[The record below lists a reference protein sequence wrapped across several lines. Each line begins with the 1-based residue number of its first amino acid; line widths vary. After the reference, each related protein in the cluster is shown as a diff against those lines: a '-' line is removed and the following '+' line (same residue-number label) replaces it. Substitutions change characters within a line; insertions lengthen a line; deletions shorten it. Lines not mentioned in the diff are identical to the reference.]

1 MSVLNLNNLQKILHF
16 FVLIFPLIIILKS
29 AAINITLII
38 ISLISIL
45 LIIKKKDYFFFK
57 DYFVKFV
64 IFFLAFIFINS
75 FFQFYS
81 IELLIKSLGNYR
93 YLFLTFG
100 VFITLKNITK
110 KSSTLFIYL
119 NFILIILI
127 GLDIFYQ
134 YNFGENIFGL
144 FPGMCDEFQKN
155 CVRFSGIFGSEL
167 IAGAYIS
174 QIGLLMLFLIKENNI
189 IKKKTINK
197 IIQNIFILFLF
208 LIIILTGERNA
219 LLTFLI
225 CIILFFLF
233 QKKTK
238 IYSILISTIIFFII
252 LFVLSQNFS
261 SIKNR
266 YVNFLENLGSKKES
280 SLVDKIKKNP
290 WSYHYQAAFELFL
303 KKPLVGHGYK
313 SFRFKC
319 SETKIDQD
327 TIKRK
332 DYYRDYRA
340 CSSHPHNYMMEF
352 LSENGIVGFLLY
364 IIFLLIIFFK
374 ILKAR
379 KYTNYNYLLFGVG
392 SLLLAIL
399 FPFKPSGSFFT
410 TFNASIFFYLLGF
423 FIYSQRHIK
432 QKNN

>member
-1 MSVLNLNNLQKILHF
+1 MSLLNLNNIQKILHF
-16 FVLIFPLIIILKS
+16 FVLIFPLILILKS
-29 AAINITLII
+29 AAINIALII

-57 DYFVKFV
+57 DYFVKFI

-81 IELLIKSLGNYR
+81 IELIIKSLGNYR

-110 KSSTLFIYL
+110 KSYSLFIYL
-119 NFILIILI
+119 NSILIILI

-134 YNFGENIFGL
+134 YNFGKNIFGFL
-144 FPGMCDEFQKN
+144 PGMCDESLKN

-189 IKKKTINK
+189 FKEKTFNK

-208 LIIILTGERNA
+208 LTIIFTGERNA
-219 LLTFLI
+219 ILIFLI

-233 QKKTK
+233 QKKQK
-238 IYSILISTIIFFII
+238 IRSILISNFIFLIIFSVLI
-252 LFVLSQNFS
+252 LNSY
-261 SIKNR
+261 SIKTR
-266 YVNFLENLGSKKES
+266 YVNFLENIGVEKKT
-280 SLVDKIKKNP
+280 SLVEKIKNNP

-303 KKPLVGHGYK
+303 KKPLLGHGYK
-313 SFRFKC
+313 SFRLKC
-319 SETKIDQD
+319 SETTIDKD

-332 DYYRDYRA
+332 HYYRDYRA
-340 CSSHPHNYMMEF
+340 CSSHPHNYMVEF
-352 LSENGIVGFLLY
+352 LCENGIIGFLFY
-364 IIFLLIIFFK
+364 VIFILIIFFK

-379 KYTNYNYLLFGVG
+379 KYANYNYLMFAVG

-399 FPFKPSGSFFT
+399 MPFKPSGSFFT
-410 TFNASIFFYLLGF
+410 TFNASILFYLLGF

>member
-1 MSVLNLNNLQKILHF
+1 MSLLNLNNIQKILHF
-16 FVLIFPLIIILKS
+16 FVLIFPLILILKS
-29 AAINITLII
+29 AAINIALII

-57 DYFVKFV
+57 DYFVKFI

-81 IELLIKSLGNYR
+81 IELIIKSLGNYR

-110 KSSTLFIYL
+110 KSYSLFIYL
-119 NFILIILI
+119 NSTLIILI

-134 YNFGENIFGL
+134 YNFGKNIFGFL
-144 FPGMCDEFQKN
+144 PGMCDESLKN

-189 IKKKTINK
+189 FKEKTFNK

-208 LIIILTGERNA
+208 LTIIFTGERNA
-219 LLTFLI
+219 ILIFLI

-233 QKKTK
+233 QKKQK
-238 IYSILISTIIFFII
+238 IRSILISSFIFLIIFSVLI
-252 LFVLSQNFS
+252 LNSY
-261 SIKNR
+261 SIKTR
-266 YVNFLENLGSKKES
+266 YVNFLENIGVEKKT
-280 SLVDKIKKNP
+280 SLVEKIKNNP

-313 SFRFKC
+313 SFRLKC
-319 SETKIDQD
+319 SETTIDKD

-332 DYYRDYRA
+332 HYYRDYRA

-352 LSENGIVGFLLY
+352 LSENGIIGFLFY
-364 IIFLLIIFFK
+364 VIFILIIFFK

-379 KYTNYNYLLFGVG
+379 KYANYNYLMFAVG

-399 FPFKPSGSFFT
+399 MPFKPSGSFFT
-410 TFNASIFFYLLGF
+410 TFNASILFYLLGF

>member
-1 MSVLNLNNLQKILHF
+1 MKFLNLNNIQKILHF
-16 FVLIFPLIIILKS
+16 FVLIFPLIIVLKS
-29 AAINITLII
+29 AAINITLVI

-57 DYFVKFV
+57 DYFVKFI

-75 FFQFYS
+75 LFHFHS

-110 KSSTLFIYL
+110 KSFSLFIYL
-119 NFILIILI
+119 NSILIILI

-134 YNFGENIFGL
+134 YNFGKNIFGL
-144 FPGMCDEFQKN
+144 LPGMCDVNLKN
-155 CVRFSGIFGSEL
+155 CVRFSGVFGSEL

-174 QIGLLMLFLIKENNI
+174 QIGLLILFLIKD
-189 IKKKTINK
+189 NK
-197 IIQNIFILFLF
+197 RFKEKAFYKIVQNILLLFLF
-208 LIIILTGERNA
+208 LIILLTGERNA
-219 LLTFLI
+219 LLIFLI
-225 CIILFFLF
+225 CIFLFCLF
-233 QKKTK
+233 QKKLK
-238 IYSILISTIIFFII
+238 IRSILISNFIFLII
-252 LFVLSQNFS
+252 LFVFS
-261 SIKNR
+261 LNSFSIKTR
-266 YVNFLENLGSKKES
+266 YVNFLDVLNVEKKA
-280 SLVDKIKKNP
+280 SLVEKIKNNP

-303 KKPLVGHGYK
+303 EKPLVGHGYK

-319 SETKIDQD
+319 SETTIDKD

-332 DYYRDYRA
+332 HYYKSYRA
-340 CSSHPHNYMMEF
+340 CASHPHNYMMEF
-352 LSENGIVGFLLY
+352 LSENGIIGFLFY

-379 KYTNYNYLLFGVG
+379 KHPNNNYLLFGVG

-410 TFNASIFFYLLGF
+410 TFNASILFYLLGF
-423 FIYSQRHIK
+423 FFYYTNQLK
-432 QKNN
+432 K

>member
-1 MSVLNLNNLQKILHF
+1 MKFLNLNNIQKILHF
-16 FVLIFPLIIILKS
+16 FVLIFPLIIVLKS
-29 AAINITLII
+29 AAINITLVI

-57 DYFVKFV
+57 DYFVKFI

-75 FFQFYS
+75 LFHFHS

-110 KSSTLFIYL
+110 KSFSLFIYL
-119 NFILIILI
+119 NSILIILI

-134 YNFGENIFGL
+134 YNFGKNIFGL
-144 FPGMCDEFQKN
+144 LPGMCDVNLKN
-155 CVRFSGIFGSEL
+155 CVRFSGVFGSEL

-174 QIGLLMLFLIKENNI
+174 QIGLLILFLIKD
-189 IKKKTINK
+189 NK
-197 IIQNIFILFLF
+197 RFKEKAFYKIVQNILLLFLF
-208 LIIILTGERNA
+208 LIILLTGERNA
-219 LLTFLI
+219 LLIFLI
-225 CIILFFLF
+225 CIFLFCLF
-233 QKKTK
+233 QKKLK
-238 IYSILISTIIFFII
+238 IRSILISNFIFLII
-252 LFVLSQNFS
+252 LFVFS
-261 SIKNR
+261 LNSFSIKTR
-266 YVNFLENLGSKKES
+266 YVNFLDVLNVEKKA
-280 SLVDKIKKNP
+280 SLVEKIKNNP

-303 KKPLVGHGYK
+303 EKPLVGHGYK

-319 SETKIDQD
+319 SETTIDKD

-332 DYYRDYRA
+332 DYYKSYRA
-340 CSSHPHNYMMEF
+340 CASHPHNYMMEF
-352 LSENGIVGFLLY
+352 LSENGIIGFLFY
-364 IIFLLIIFFK
+364 IIFLLIIFSK

-379 KYTNYNYLLFGVG
+379 KHPNNNYLLFGVG

-410 TFNASIFFYLLGF
+410 TFNASILFYLLGF
-423 FIYSQRHIK
+423 FFYYTNQLK
-432 QKNN
+432 K

>member
-1 MSVLNLNNLQKILHF
+1 MSLLNLNNIQKILHF
-16 FVLIFPLIIILKS
+16 FVLIFPLILILKS
-29 AAINITLII
+29 AAINIALII

-57 DYFVKFV
+57 DYFVKFI

-81 IELLIKSLGNYR
+81 IELIIKSLGNYR

-110 KSSTLFIYL
+110 KSYSLFIYL
-119 NFILIILI
+119 NSLLIILI

-134 YNFGENIFGL
+134 YNFGKNIFGFL
-144 FPGMCDEFQKN
+144 PGMCDESLKN

-167 IAGAYIS
+167 VAGAYIS

-189 IKKKTINK
+189 FKEKTFNK

-208 LIIILTGERNA
+208 LTIIFTGERNA
-219 LLTFLI
+219 ILIFLI

-233 QKKTK
+233 QKKQK
-238 IYSILISTIIFFII
+238 IRSILISNFIFLIIFSVLI
-252 LFVLSQNFS
+252 LNSY
-261 SIKNR
+261 SIKTR
-266 YVNFLENLGSKKES
+266 YVNFLENIGVEKKT
-280 SLVDKIKKNP
+280 SLVEKIKNNP

-303 KKPLVGHGYK
+303 KKPLLGHGYK
-313 SFRFKC
+313 SFRLKC
-319 SETKIDQD
+319 SETTIDKD

-332 DYYRDYRA
+332 HYYRDYRA

-352 LSENGIVGFLLY
+352 LSENGIIGFLFY
-364 IIFLLIIFFK
+364 VIFILIIFFK

-379 KYTNYNYLLFGVG
+379 KYENYNYLMFGVG

-399 FPFKPSGSFFT
+399 MPFKPSGSFFT
-410 TFNASIFFYLLGF
+410 TFNASILFYLLGF

>member
-1 MSVLNLNNLQKILHF
+1 MSLLNLNNIQKILHF
-16 FVLIFPLIIILKS
+16 FVLIFPLILILKS
-29 AAINITLII
+29 AAINIALII

-57 DYFVKFV
+57 DYFVKFI

-81 IELLIKSLGNYR
+81 IELIIKSLGNYR

-110 KSSTLFIYL
+110 KSYSLFIYL
-119 NFILIILI
+119 NSTLIILI

-134 YNFGENIFGL
+134 YNFGKNIFGFL
-144 FPGMCDEFQKN
+144 PGMCDESLKN

-189 IKKKTINK
+189 FKEKTFNK

-208 LIIILTGERNA
+208 LTIIFTGERNA
-219 LLTFLI
+219 ILIFLI

-233 QKKTK
+233 QKKQK
-238 IYSILISTIIFFII
+238 IRSILISNFIFLIIFSVLI
-252 LFVLSQNFS
+252 LNSY
-261 SIKNR
+261 SIKTR
-266 YVNFLENLGSKKES
+266 YVNFLENIGVEKKT
-280 SLVDKIKKNP
+280 SLVEKIKNNP

-303 KKPLVGHGYK
+303 KKPLVGHGFK

-319 SETKIDQD
+319 SETTIDKD

-332 DYYRDYRA
+332 HYYRDYRA

-352 LSENGIVGFLLY
+352 LSENGIIGFLFY
-364 IIFLLIIFFK
+364 VIFILIIFFK

-379 KYTNYNYLLFGVG
+379 KYANYNYLMFAVG

-399 FPFKPSGSFFT
+399 MPFKPSGSFFT
-410 TFNASIFFYLLGF
+410 TFNASILFYLLGF